1 MNTYFIVYLIGYGLM
16 IAAVWFGLDAA
27 GVAQTWKIVVLLFLL
42 GLGIV
47 YAWSQAQTDTAQR
60 EQARGGAGADRGGG
74 TPQQGGNPQ
83 QQGGTP
89 QQGGNPQT

>member
-27 GVAQTWKIVVLLFLL
+27 GVAQTWKLVALLFLL

-74 TPQQGGNPQ
+74 TPQQS
-83 QQGGTP
+83 GTP
-89 QQGGNPQT
+89 PQGGNPQT

>member
-27 GVAQTWKIVVLLFLL
+27 GVAQTWKLVALLFLL

-74 TPQQGGNPQ
+74 TPQQS
-83 QQGGTP
+83 GTP

>member
-27 GVAQTWKIVVLLFLL
+27 GVAQTWKLVALLFLL

-74 TPQQGGNPQ
+74 TPQQSGTPPQGGNPQ
-83 QQGGTP
+83 QQGG
-89 QQGGNPQT
+89 NPQA